1 MEEANKKGVYY
12 CGLVKISHKECFRAM
27 VEKSTKEWPGGSYL
41 IMKSNPIVN
50 GYKPEEIIVRYCGM
64 EFWVGG
70 FQDKGLYGLSLEHHK
85 YYILR
90 L

>member
-1 MEEANKKGVYY
+1 
-12 CGLVKISHKECFRAM
+12 M

-64 EFWVGG
+64 EF
-70 FQDKGLYGLSLEHHK
+70 
-85 YYILR
+85 
-90 L
+90 